1 MTPLPTEL
9 ITLFSS
15 SAMSGLFKLWSMN
28 LRVKRDERLA
38 TLLALQSKNN
48 TMGQRALGCKPKEMQ
63 WTRRLIAYTAV
74 LSIIVFPKIAALW
87 APELP
92 IHIGYPQISQGFL
105 WFTSD
110 VERITWVHLKG
121 LVITPLDTHLLS
133 AIVGLYFGGSIV
145 SNNN

>member
-28 LRVKRDERLA
+28 LKVRRDERLA
-38 TLLALQSKNN
+38 TLLALQNKNQPINTKVLSPKSKNF
-48 TMGQRALGCKPKEMQ
+48 Q

-74 LSIIVFPKIAALW
+74 LFIIVFPKLAAVYVPDLN
-87 APELP
+87 
-92 IHIGYPQISQGFL
+92 IHIGYPQVSKGFL

-110 VERITWVHLKG
+110 VERITWVHLQG

-133 AIVGLYFGGSIV
+133 AIIGLYFGGSIV
-145 SNNN
+145 NNN